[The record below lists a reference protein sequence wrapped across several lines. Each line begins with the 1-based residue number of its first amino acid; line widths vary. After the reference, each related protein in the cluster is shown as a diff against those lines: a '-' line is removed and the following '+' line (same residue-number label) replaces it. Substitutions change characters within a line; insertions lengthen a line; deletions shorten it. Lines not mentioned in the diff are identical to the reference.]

1 MSEWL
6 KSLGRDLAAELSA
19 LIIFAVVVFVRG
31 LRRRLQ
37 AGEPVLQN
45 LEVQTITKEMEME
58 QKIIDGVETDLS
70 LKVEDKK
77 LKVLFSNDGK
87 IGGAK
92 AELYMKLEAV
102 VDALE
107 EAIPGDQ
114 KSIAAG
120 LKAALGLL

>member
-1 MSEWL
+1 MIERIWDAILAHLRIELIGFGIGVLVLFL
-6 KSLGRDLAAELSA
+6 K
-19 LIIFAVVVFVRG
+19 
-31 LRRRLQ
+31 RL
-37 AGEPVLQN
+37 L
-45 LEVQTITKEMEME
+45 TKKTTNEGVIME